1 MTLTPL
7 SIGHG
12 AGLVRLFCLSAVF
25 SVVTAC
31 SQSSPE
37 GDVGAAGDEIAQ
49 ALVISN
55 GLVAQANWNAASA
68 TLSVSGNVAT
78 GSLVSIKNQKTK
90 EVLGQVTSVNGAWAM
105 VLPGANMATAP
116 CQVQATTPAYYQ
128 IKSVTGAPSNCDLA
142 GSAPSN
148 LAPNGVISSPAADV
162 TIRVGGTVAFA
173 GTGTDPD
180 GNTPLAYA
188 WNFSGESANSTAQ
201 NPGSITFTTA
211 GSYVVTL
218 TVADSRG
225 LVDPTPAQ
233 RIVTVLPPLGTP
245 NSPPDSVM
253 LSPAG
258 NMTITEGG
266 SVNFQ
271 GTGSDPNG
279 NIPLSY
285 VWTFDG
291 GAANSTQQS
300 PGNVTFSTARTY
312 VVRFTATDSLGL
324 ADPTPATRTITV
336 NAKGNV
342 NTPPNGLIT
351 SPAGNVAVAV
361 GGSVNFAGLGSDAE
375 GNLPLTYRWTFAGV
389 APNSAVQ
396 SPGSIKFSRAGTYVI
411 ALRVTDSTGLA
422 DPTPA
427 QVTVTVGGVSNQAP
441 NGSIT
446 SPAQNVSI
454 TAGGSVNFAS
464 IGTDPDGNT
473 PLAYNWNFSNGA
485 PASTIQNPGNV
496 TFSTA
501 GTYVVTLTA
510 RDSLGLGDPSPAQV
524 TVTVTSTNQAPNGS
538 ITSPAQNI
546 AVAAGSAVNF
556 AGTGS
561 DPNGNT
567 PLTYL
572 WNFGAAAP
580 ASGLQNPGNVTF
592 TTAGTYVVS
601 LTVRDSLGLAD
612 ATPAQ
617 VTVTVTSTNQ
627 APNGSI
633 TSPAQNIA
641 VAAGSAV
648 NFAGTGSD
656 PNGNT
661 PLTYLWNF
669 GAAAPASSLQ
679 NPGNVTFATAGT
691 YAVSLTVRDSLG
703 LADPTPAQVAV
714 IVTLVSGNRAPD
726 SFIVSPASDLIVN
739 VNDPVLFSGL
749 GIDPDGN
756 TGLTYSW
763 NFAGGAANSTGQNPG
778 AVVFTKAGTYQV
790 KLTVADNFG
799 LADATPAVRTIT
811 VRQPGTVNSPPTGII
826 VSPAQDMTIVA
837 GSQVVFS
844 SIGFD
849 QDNNV
854 PLSYVW
860 NFDGAAPNA
869 AAQNPGAITF
879 TQAGV
884 YTVQLVVTDAL
895 GTADPSADIRTITVT
910 GGTNQSPNG
919 NIVSPATDMTVHVG
933 NSLNFSANG
942 TDPDGDT
949 PLTYEWNF
957 DGAVPNKTVQNPGTV
972 TFQRVGVYTVSLS
985 VRDSLGMKD
994 PTPSVRT
1001 ITVDNPFVTN
1011 QAPNSAIIAPTTNIT
1026 INAGDVVNFRGAAA
1040 DPDGDTALSYAWA
1053 LGVAGVST
1061 ALNPGDVTFPTAGD
1075 YAVTFTATDSNG
1087 LKDPTPAVRLVTV
1100 LAQTIS
1106 TGAPNA
1112 VINSPSTNVTINVG
1126 SAIIFNG
1133 SAIDPNNNIPL
1144 RFAWDFDGAVPNTI
1158 AQSPGSTVFTKAGT
1172 YIVRL
1177 SVVNSVGLADPSPD
1191 VRVITVVDP
1200 NAPIGNVA
1208 PNGIIASPMMDMTVI
1223 VGDTLLFTGI
1233 GFDPDGNGGVTYRW
1247 TFDGAAPNSIQQTP
1261 GNVTFDRVGTYVV
1274 RMSVT
1279 DAHGLTDPTPDMRVI
1294 VVRSRASSNLPPA
1307 ATITSPVANT
1317 TIAVGG
1323 SVFFTASGTD
1333 PDGNLPLRFIWNL
1346 DGAAPNFIGPSPG
1359 DVVFSRAGVYNV
1371 AVTVVDAQGLADP
1384 SPAIRTITVTDVNP
1398 SANLA
1403 PKSQIQS
1410 PGQDV
1415 TINVGGQVYFSGTGS
1430 DPDFNIPLSFSW
1442 DFAGGASNTLTQSP
1456 GYVVFN
1462 KAGTYR
1468 VKLNVTDSKGLA
1480 DPLPDVRVITVV
1492 AGNAPGNSP
1501 PAGQILEPAGN
1512 ITVDTTTLMHFI
1524 GYGSDPDMDIPLT
1537 FIWDFGGAI
1546 PNMEGQY
1553 GHNVVFPKAGTYTVR
1568 LLVADSRGMADPTPA
1583 TVVVTVKAPSG
1594 NNNQPPNG
1602 TIVTPASA
1610 ITINFGSSVNFSG
1623 SGSDS
1628 DGNTP
1633 LSYLWNFGGG
1643 APNVGI
1649 QNPGNVTFSTPGIY
1663 RVTFTVA
1670 DGLGLADPT
1679 PAEVIVSVT
1688 GVVVDIFPPIG
1699 VITSPVADVPGTGV
1713 VTIAVGTSLNFMGT
1727 GASPQGSVPLSYLWN
1742 MGGMAPNT
1750 IAQNPGSVKFSKL
1763 GTYKITL
1770 TVTDSNGTK
1779 DPTPEVMTVIVK

>member
-37 GDVGAAGDEIAQ
+37 GDVGAAGDGSSLGKSTGQSSSGNTEIAQ

-55 GLVAQANWNAASA
+55 GLVAQASWNAASA

-78 GSLVSIKNQKTK
+78 GSLVSLKNQKTK

-162 TIRVGGTVAFA
+162 TIAVGGTVTFA
-173 GTGTDPD
+173 ATGTDPD
-180 GNTPLAYA
+180 GNTPLTYA
-188 WNFSGESANSTAQ
+188 WNFSGASANSTVQ
-201 NPGSITFTTA
+201 NPGSITFTQA
-211 GSYVVTL
+211 GSYVVNL

-225 LVDPTPAQ
+225 LADPTPAQ
-233 RIVTVLPPLGTP
+233 RIVTVLGAVTP

-253 LSPAG
+253 LSPAADV
-258 NMTITEGG
+258 TITAGG
-266 SVNFQ
+266 AVNFQ

-285 VWTFDG
+285 AWNFGG
-291 GAANSTQQS
+291 GAANSTLQS
-300 PGNVTFSTARTY
+300 PGNVTFSTAGTY
-312 VVRFTATDSLGL
+312 TVTLTARDSLGL
-324 ADPTPATRTITV
+324 ADPTPATRKVTV

-351 SPAGNVAVAV
+351 SPAGNVAIAV
-361 GGSVNFAGLGSDAE
+361 GGTVNFAGLGTDPD
-375 GNLPLTYRWTFAGV
+375 GNVPLTYLWTFAGA
-389 APNSAVQ
+389 APNSIAQ
-396 SPGSIKFSRAGTYVI
+396 SPGSIKFSKAGTYVI
-411 ALRVTDSTGLA
+411 ALRVTDSLSLA

-427 QVTVTVGGVSNQAP
+427 QVTVTVGGVVPPPNQAP

-446 SPAQNVSI
+446 SPAQNVTI

-464 IGTDPDGNT
+464 TATDPDGNI
-473 PLAYNWNFSNGA
+473 PLAYNWNFGSAA
-485 PASTIQNPGNV
+485 PASTVQNPGNV
-496 TFSTA
+496 TFAAA

-510 RDSLGLGDPSPAQV
+510 RDSLGL
-524 TVTVTSTNQAPNGS
+524 
-538 ITSPAQNI
+538 
-546 AVAAGSAVNF
+546 
-556 AGTGS
+556 S
-561 DPNGNT
+561 DP
-567 PLTYL
+567 
-572 WNFGAAAP
+572 
-580 ASGLQNPGNVTF
+580 
-592 TTAGTYVVS
+592 
-601 LTVRDSLGLAD
+601 
-612 ATPAQ
+612 TPAQ
-617 VTVTVTSTNQ
+617 VTVTV
-627 APNGSI
+627 
-633 TSPAQNIA
+633 SP
-641 VAAGSAV
+641 VA
-648 NFAGTGSD
+648 
-656 PNGNT
+656 
-661 PLTYLWNF
+661 
-669 GAAAPASSLQ
+669 
-679 NPGNVTFATAGT
+679 
-691 YAVSLTVRDSLG
+691 
-703 LADPTPAQVAV
+703 
-714 IVTLVSGNRAPD
+714 NRAPD
-726 SFIVSPASDLIVN
+726 SFIVSPASDLTVN
-739 VNDPVLFSGL
+739 TGDQVLFSGL

-763 NFAGGAANSTGQNPG
+763 NFAGGAANTTGQNPG

-790 KLTVADNFG
+790 KLTVADNLG
-799 LADATPAVRTIT
+799 LADTTPAIRTIT
-811 VRQPGTVNSPPTGII
+811 VRQSGTSNAPPTGII

-844 SIGFD
+844 SVGFD

-854 PLSYVW
+854 PLSYMW

-879 TQAGV
+879 SKAGV
-884 YTVQLVVTDAL
+884 YAVSLVVTDAL
-895 GTADPSADIRTITVT
+895 GLADPSADIRTITVT

-933 NSLNFSANG
+933 NAVNFSANG
-942 TDPDGDT
+942 TDPDGNT

-957 DGAVPNKTVQNPGTV
+957 DGAVPNTIVQNPGTV
-972 TFQRVGVYTVSLS
+972 TFQRVGVYAVSLS

-1001 ITVDNPFVTN
+1001 ITVDNPSLAN
-1011 QAPNSAIIAPTTNIT
+1011 QAPNSAIISPVTNIT
-1026 INAGDVVNFRGAAA
+1026 INAGDVVNFRGAAS
-1040 DPDGDTALSYAWA
+1040 DPDGDTALSYAWN

-1061 ALNPGDVTFPTAGD
+1061 ALIPGDVTFPTAGV
-1075 YAVTFTATDSNG
+1075 YAVTFTATDSLG

-1100 LAQTIS
+1100 LAQTTS

-1112 VINSPSTNVTINVG
+1112 VINSPSTNVQINVG
-1126 SAIIFNG
+1126 SAISFSG
-1133 SAIDPNNNIPL
+1133 SAIDPNNSIPL
-1144 RFAWDFDGAVPNTI
+1144 SFAWDFDGAVPNTI
-1158 AQSPGSTVFTKAGT
+1158 VQNPGSTVFAKAGT

-1200 NAPIGNVA
+1200 NAPIGNMA
-1208 PNGIIASPMMDMTVI
+1208 PNGTIASPMTDMTVT

-1233 GFDPDGNGGVTYRW
+1233 GIDPDGNGGVTYRW
-1247 TFDGAAPNSIQQTP
+1247 TFDGAAPNSNQQTP
-1261 GNVTFDRVGTYVV
+1261 GNITFDRVGTYVV

-1279 DAHGLTDPTPDMRVI
+1279 DAYGLTDPTPDMRVI
-1294 VVRSRASSNLPPA
+1294 VVRSRASSNLPPN

-1317 TIAVGG
+1317 TIAVGS

-1333 PDGNLPLRFIWNL
+1333 PDGNLPLRYIWNL
-1346 DGAAPNFIGPSPG
+1346 DGAAPNFVGPSPG

-1371 AVTVVDAQGLADP
+1371 AVTVVDAQGLADS

-1442 DFAGGASNTLTQSP
+1442 DFAGGAPNTLTQSP

-1468 VKLNVTDSKGLA
+1468 VTLNVTDSKGLA

-1492 AGNAPGNSP
+1492 AGTAPGNSP

-1512 ITVDTTTLMHFI
+1512 ITVDTNTLMHFI

-1553 GHNVVFPKAGTYTVR
+1553 AHNIVFPKVGTFTVR

-1594 NNNQPPNG
+1594 NTNQPPNG

-1610 ITINFGSSVNFSG
+1610 ITINVGSSVNFTG
-1623 SGSDS
+1623 NGSDP

-1643 APNVGI
+1643 AANVAV
-1649 QNPGNVTFSTPGIY
+1649 QNPGSTLFSAVGTY
-1663 RVTFTVA
+1663 YVSLTVA
-1670 DGLGLADPT
+1670 DGLGLADPS
-1679 PAEVIVSVT
+1679 PAQ
-1688 GVVVDIFPPIG
+1688 VVVTVVDPNVNQAPIG
-1699 VITSPVADVPGTGV
+1699 IITSPVADVPGTGV
-1713 VTIAVGTSLNFMGT
+1713 ITIAVGTTLNFMGT
-1727 GASPQGSVPLSYLWN
+1727 GVDPDNNVPLSFLWN

-1750 IAQNPGSVKFSKL
+1750 IAQNPGVVKFSKV
-1763 GTYKITL
+1763 GTYKIRL
-1770 TVTDSNGTK
+1770 TVTDSKGLV
-1779 DPTPEVMTVIVK
+1779 DPTPELMTVIVQ